1 MLVGGG
7 NERENAK
14 SGFYTPLYVGQCM
27 WLIYRFLSNSVLAT
41 CIISI
46 ETV

>member
-14 SGFYTPLYVGQCM
+14 SGFYTLLYVSQFM
-27 WLIYRFLSNSVLAT
+27 WLIYRFLSNAVLAT

-46 ETV
+46 EIV